1 MQGDNHGSPIC
12 SSGLL
17 TTIWCVLQI
26 IQHPDIS
33 HTQENKKIEVVFLRQ
48 TITAQYLETGKA

>member
-1 MQGDNHGSPIC
+1 MQGDDHGSPIC

-17 TTIWCVLQI
+17 TTPIWFVLQI

-33 HTQENKKIEVVFLRQ
+33 HTQENKKI
-48 TITAQYLETGKA
+48 